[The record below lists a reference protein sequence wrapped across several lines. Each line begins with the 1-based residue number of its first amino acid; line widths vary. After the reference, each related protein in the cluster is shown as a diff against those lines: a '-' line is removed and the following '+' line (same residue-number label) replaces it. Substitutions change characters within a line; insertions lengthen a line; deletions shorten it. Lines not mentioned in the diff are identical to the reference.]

1 MVKTVLISELVEQ
14 VYDALRQFGFAKKT
28 MQMYWY
34 YGFSPILK
42 YYGEKSK
49 TTYSEAATQD
59 FIYRLREQYENGSI
73 NITKFQCVRKS
84 AAMLNGYFQTGK
96 VQWKSMTPWRTKLLG
111 EPFCSYIKMYEA
123 EKLSLGRSITTM
135 RGCKPVIKH
144 FLLYIESLGY
154 KDMLHINQENISS
167 YIPVLSQSYLRV
179 GDCLCILRT
188 FGRFLLEHGLITI
201 DMPSILKLKVPFRK
215 KYSFGFTREE
225 TDKLLSTVD
234 RDTVIGKRDYAILML
249 AQHTGIR
256 AIDVLNLKFDNMD
269 WQKREIKLVQ
279 HKTGAPLVLPLNLPV
294 CNAIA
299 DYILNARPVSELRF
313 IFLRSRSPHT
323 EMKSWSGY
331 SIVKRNA
338 AKAGIFWRKEERKG
352 FHSFRRSLGS
362 WMLEAEVPLDTIREV
377 LGHRSRNS
385 AKPYISTQT
394 SNLYICSI
402 GLGGITTVREELQ

>member
-1 MVKTVLISELVEQ
+1 MVKTVLITELVKQ
-14 VYDALRQFGFAKKT
+14 AYDALRKFGFAKKT

-42 YYGEKSK
+42 YYGEQSK
-49 TTYSEAATQD
+49 TTYSKAVTQT
-59 FIYRLREQYENGSI
+59 FIHRFREQYENGSI
-73 NITKFQCVRKS
+73 NITKFQCVRRS
-84 AAMLNGYFQTGK
+84 AAMLDEYSQTGE
-96 VQWKSMTPWRTKLLG
+96 VQWKAVTPWRTKLLG
-111 EPFCSYIKMYEA
+111 EPFFSYIKMYEA
-123 EKLSLGRSITTM
+123 QKLSLGRGATTM
-135 RGCKPVIKH
+135 RSCKPVIKH

-154 KDMLHINQENISS
+154 KDMLQINREDISS
-167 YIPVLSQSYLRV
+167 YIPILSKSYLRV

-188 FGRFLLEHGLITI
+188 FGRFLLERGFITI
-201 DMPSILKLKVPFRK
+201 DMPTILKLKVPFRK
-215 KYSFGFTREE
+215 KYSFGFTHEE
-225 TDKLLSTVD
+225 VDRLLSAID
-234 RDTVIGKRDYAILML
+234 RDTVVGKRDYAILML
-249 AQHTGIR
+249 AQHTGMR
-256 AIDVLNLKFDNMD
+256 AIDVLNLKFDNID

-279 HKTGAPLVLPLNLPV
+279 HKTGAPLVLPLDLSV

-338 AKAGIFWRKEERKG
+338 AKSGVFWAKEERKG
-352 FHSFRRSLGS
+352 FHSFRRSLSS

-394 SNLYICSI
+394 SNLYICSM

>member
-1 MVKTVLISELVEQ
+1 MGKTILISELVEQ
-14 VYDALRQFGFAKKT
+14 AYDALRKFGFAKKT
-28 MQMYWY
+28 MQMYRY
-34 YGFSPILK
+34 YGFTLIRK
-42 YYGEKSK
+42 YYREQGK
-49 TTYSEAATQD
+49 TTYSKAVTQD
-59 FIYRLREQYENGSI
+59 FIHRLREQYENGSI
-73 NITKFQCVRKS
+73 NITKFQCVRRS
-84 AAMLNGYFQTGK
+84 ATILDEYYQTGK
-96 VQWKSMTPWRTKLLG
+96 VQWKPIAPWRTKLLN

-123 EKLSLGRSITTM
+123 EKLSLGRSVTTM

-154 KDMLHINQENISS
+154 KDMLYINREDISS

-188 FGRFLLEHGLITI
+188 FGRFMLEHGLITI
-201 DMPSILKLKVPFRK
+201 DMPAILKLKVPFRK
-215 KYSFGFTREE
+215 KYAFGFTHEE
-225 TDKLLSTVD
+225 TDRLFSAVN
-234 RDTVIGKRDYAILML
+234 RDTAIGKRDYAILML
-249 AQHTGIR
+249 AQHTGMR
-256 AIDVLNLKFDNMD
+256 AIDVLNLKFNNMD

-279 HKTGAPLVLPLNLPV
+279 HKTGASLVLPVDLPV

-338 AKAGIFWRKEERKG
+338 AKAGIFWAKEDRKG

-394 SNLYICSI
+394 SNLYICSM